1 MPESIRNSIRA
12 PGIHIRAAGRD
23 HETGLPHMALATSTG
38 SISSIKY
45 QGINIGAADRDRQ
58 TGLLDDALAASQGTF
73 SNISVAWQ

>member
-1 MPESIRNSIRA
+1 MRA
-12 PGIHIRAAGRD
+12 PWINIRAAGRD
-23 HETGLPHMALATSTG
+23 HQTGLPHKALAASTG

-45 QGINIGAADRDRQ
+45 QGINIRAAERDRQ